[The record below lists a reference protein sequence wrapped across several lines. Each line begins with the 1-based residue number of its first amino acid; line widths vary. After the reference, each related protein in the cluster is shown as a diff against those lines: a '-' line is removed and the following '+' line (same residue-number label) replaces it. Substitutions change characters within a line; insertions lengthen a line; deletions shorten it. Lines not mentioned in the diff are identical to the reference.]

1 MSANKLTKYAFNL
14 ADIICWLIV
23 ILLIASLISTFI
35 PPIITTW
42 SIAGLP
48 KTAVVS
54 LEFFNTL
61 LTGIGFYLLIKRKVA
76 GFALILFTSII
87 ELSATKFF
95 HIHSIYYSI
104 ALLSIIGFP
113 WILSYKEVIN
123 AKET

>member
-1 MSANKLTKYAFNL
+1 MSTNKLTKYAFIL

-35 PPIITTW
+35 PPFITAW

-48 KTAVVS
+48 ETAIIS
-54 LEFFNTL
+54 LEFINTL
-61 LTGIGFYLLIKRKVA
+61 LTGIGFYLLTKRRVA
-76 GFALILFTSII
+76 GFVLILFTSII

-95 HIHSIYYSI
+95 HIHSVYYSI
-104 ALLSIIGFP
+104 ALLSIIGLP
-113 WILSYKEVIN
+113 WILSFKEVIN